1 MVGCYGQKNRN
12 HQLDTAT
19 YFLYLH
25 YFTRSQYTYVKY
37 LVHTYTC
44 ITGVPVLVSTVCPD
58 QSLHTHPPQRTR
70 DSHASHACR
79 LHAVGMRKILSVSLY
94 VRVREKSKVPHL
106 EQSFTSFWYIFKNIR
121 SQIIAACRL
130 DRFKANVSDAHSNIP
145 SSEIENSDNHLPIH
159 QTCGTLY
166 YYKWDRHVPRPF
178 TRPRK

>member
-1 MVGCYGQKNRN
+1 MHYWGTGTCKYCLSCLTNPCIHTRRSA
-12 HQLDTAT
+12 LAT
-19 YFLYLH
+19 
-25 YFTRSQYTYVKY
+25 RKR
-37 LVHTYTC
+37 
-44 ITGVPVLVSTVCPD
+44 
-58 QSLHTHPPQRTR
+58 RTL
-70 DSHASHACR
+70 ACR